1 MNQLR
6 DTSSERQEHI
16 LNVAAELVQR
26 QGYDKTTMSD
36 IADAAGLSRG
46 IIYLHFANKDALF
59 QALIQH
65 KFLNYARSWLEYI
78 EADPRGGTI
87 GGLYRAVHY
96 AINSDPF
103 MAAIIKRDRQVF
115 GNYLR
120 KPNNPLVAMSSTTM
134 RTEFIEA
141 LQAAGTLRKDIDP
154 AIIAQLN
161 DILSYGLLGMYGF
174 DTVDNAAQFDE
185 LIEVMADMLDCYLTP
200 PDGADL
206 AAGKAVIRQLA
217 KQSQAQFE
225 QMHRLEKGNSSA
237 SSSTN
242 TLEFGKRE
250 RVRVRYG

>member
-1 MNQLR
+1 MNQPQ

-16 LNVAAELVQR
+16 LNVAAALLQR

-36 IADAAGLSRG
+36 IADAAGVSRG
-46 IIYLHFANKDALF
+46 VVYLHFANKDALF
-59 QALIQH
+59 EALVQR

-78 EADPRGGTI
+78 EADPQGGTI

-120 KPNNPLVAMSSTTM
+120 KPNNPLAAMSSTTM

-141 LQAAGTLRKDIDP
+141 LQEAGTLRKDIDP

-161 DILSYGLLGMYGF
+161 DILSYGLLGMYGV
-174 DTVDNAAQFDE
+174 DTVDNAAQFDD
-185 LIEVMADMLDCYLTP
+185 LIEVIADMLDLYLTP
-200 PDGADL
+200 EGGGIP

-217 KQSQAQFE
+217 SRSRAQFE
-225 QMHRLEKGNSSA
+225 QATQRSE
-237 SSSTN
+237 
-242 TLEFGKRE
+242 EE
-250 RVRVRYG
+250 